1 NITLRDSLNPK
12 SSDKK
17 EWKINNQ
24 LLREGDKVIQTNNN
38 YDKDV
43 FNGDM
48 GDIKKIIKITKEGE
62 NRNAIEV
69 DLGQKKEIVYEREE
83 IKELQLAYAIT
94 IHKAEGGES
103 PVVIMPATLTHSM
116 MLTRNL
122 IYTAVTRAREKMV
135 LIGNPQ
141 AVEVAVKNNKKIS
154 RNSLLTERIQ
164 KHIEYN

>member
-1 NITLRDSLNPK
+1 M
-12 SSDKK
+12 
-17 EWKINNQ
+17 
-24 LLREGDKVIQTNNN
+24 LREGDKFIQTNNN

-48 GDIKKIIKITKEGE
+48 GVIKKIIKITKEGE
-62 NRNAIEV
+62 KRNAVEV
-69 DLGQKKEIVYEREE
+69 DFGQKKT
-83 IKELQLAYAIT
+83 KGLQLAYAIT

-122 IYTAVTRAREKMV
+122 IYTAVTRVREKIV
-135 LIGNPQ
+135 LIGNTQ
-141 AVEVAVKNNKKIS
+141 AVEVAVKNNRKIS

-164 KHIEYN
+164 KHIEYNNRHQTV